1 MERWPLGSTSETGV
15 LALADTSA
23 SSLDEAN
30 LPCYEL
36 IRCVE
41 HGTLNQRRQDLAN
54 PLHSLRRLKFK
65 FFFHWLAASSVC
77 IPIAVSLHG
86 FLEMVDLT
94 TDSTSSCL
102 LASSHVS
109 AWHQFDVLAEPPP
122 GHQHEHYHSEY
133 YHDND
138 GPHTWSYWLPWHHR
152 PCAPD
157 FKAHAS
163 RRSAMC
169 EATLAILLQVFHIG
183 ARRHCVTAGWT
194 ISVFPFPTSIGK
206 RAGIPG
212 GQPTGLEVQGE
223 GSTFT
228 AHILVH

>member
-1 MERWPLGSTSETGV
+1 MDVAVVERWPLGRMSDTGV

-30 LPCYEL
+30 RPCYEL
-36 IRCVE
+36 IRCLE
-41 HGTLNQRRQDLAN
+41 HGILNQRRQNLAN
-54 PLHSLRRLKFK
+54 PLHSLCRLKFK
-65 FFFHWLAASSVC
+65 FFFIDWLLQAFAFQLQC
-77 IPIAVSLHG
+77 RCTVSWRWWTSQ
-86 FLEMVDLT
+86 LT
-94 TDSTSSCL
+94 VRVL
-102 LASSHVS
+102 VSSHPLTSVLGINS
-109 AWHQFDVLAEPPP
+109 TYLRNHHQVTSD
-122 GHQHEHYHSEY
+122 Y

-194 ISVFPFPTSIGK
+194 I
-206 RAGIPG
+206 
-212 GQPTGLEVQGE
+212 
-223 GSTFT
+223 
-228 AHILVH
+228 